1 MLNAEFIAN
10 RIQTLTDVISKN
22 QIDQNYFTEIFEIVN
37 MKGNEGFKSIEIY
50 WGGRWELKLS
60 LEFLHNIECKDHCIV
75 IFKSGRMVIIPY
87 RNIDYVR
94 LI

>member
-1 MLNAEFIAN
+1 MLEKISK
-10 RIQTLTDVISKN
+10 RIQNLTEVISKN

-37 MKGNEGFKSIEIY
+37 MKGNYDYESIEIY
-50 WGGRWELKLS
+50 WGGKWELRLS
-60 LEFLHNIECKDHCIV
+60 LEFLHQIECKDHCVV

-94 LI
+94 LK

>member
-1 MLNAEFIAN
+1 MLEKISE
-10 RIQTLTDVISKN
+10 RIQNLTDVISKN

-37 MKGNEGFKSIEIY
+37 MKGNHDYESIEIY
-50 WGGRWELKLS
+50 WGGKWELRLS
-60 LEFLHNIECKDHCIV
+60 LEFLHQIECKDHCVV

-94 LI
+94 LK

>member
-1 MLNAEFIAN
+1 MLEKISE
-10 RIQTLTDVISKN
+10 RIQNLTDVISKN

-37 MKGNEGFKSIEIY
+37 MKGNSDYESIEIY
-50 WGGRWELKLS
+50 WGGKWELRLS
-60 LEFLHNIECKDHCIV
+60 LEFLHQIECKDHCVV

-94 LI
+94 LK